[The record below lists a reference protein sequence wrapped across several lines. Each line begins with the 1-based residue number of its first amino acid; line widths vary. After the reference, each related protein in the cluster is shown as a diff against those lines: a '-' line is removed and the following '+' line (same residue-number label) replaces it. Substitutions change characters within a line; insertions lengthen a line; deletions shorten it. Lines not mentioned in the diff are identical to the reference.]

1 MVKIPPAK
9 GVKWTLWWGALDYWR
24 LQVRGLKLLVSG
36 EFNFKVEN
44 CFGFLNMPLSG
55 LDGKGGL
62 A

>member
-1 MVKIPPAK
+1 MVFLSDI
-9 GVKWTLWWGALDYWR
+9 TLSL
-24 LQVRGLKLLVSG
+24 VRGSKLLVSG